1 MLPISLNDRLNFALL
16 SVGIITEDETTENS
30 NDDMSKDS
38 TRFVHQNDVDRS
50 PLLSA
55 MKNSGHSV
63 SSLARAC
70 KVEPSMISRLLR
82 EPTSNDP
89 DESAR
94 NPSIQLAALISKELN
109 TSPESL
115 FSDIFDVKRSNTSAK
130 HHKNSSQKTFN

>member
-16 SVGIITEDETTENS
+16 SVGIITEDET
-30 NDDMSKDS
+30 NDNTNKDS

-63 SSLARAC
+63 SSLARSC
-70 KVEPSMISRLLR
+70 NVQPSMISRLLR
-82 EPTSNDP
+82 EPTTNDP

-115 FSDIFDVKRSNTSAK
+115 FSDIFDIKRSDLSAK
-130 HHKNSSQKTFN
+130 HHKKSSQKTFK